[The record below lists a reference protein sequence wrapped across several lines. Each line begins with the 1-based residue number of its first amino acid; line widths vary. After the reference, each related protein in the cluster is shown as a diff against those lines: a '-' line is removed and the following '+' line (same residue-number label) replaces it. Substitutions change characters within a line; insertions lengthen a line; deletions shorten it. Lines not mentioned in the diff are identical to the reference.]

1 MKNKQFIISAISFA
15 VMTVSPAMAAETATN
30 IAFADWLA
38 SQNPEVSNQLTDRLV
53 VKFKD
58 QSTLQEIES
67 ASANLSTDT
76 GVNNGLTLAPGQN
89 VLGSNVLNKL
99 AAKTGQKMRFVK
111 TNNQGRAILKL
122 DKRMSKTAIESLILQ
137 VQQDPLVESVEADP
151 IRYLMAQSQPWGIAK
166 VQADQLSDVSAG
178 GKTVCIIDSGYDINN
193 PDLSGNSVSGSNN
206 SGTGNWYVPGGSH
219 GTHVAGTIAGINN
232 AEGILG
238 VLPNQNINLHI
249 IKVFNE
255 SGWGYSSDLADAVE
269 TCESN
274 GADVVN
280 MSLGGSGSS
289 TSESNRLTAVAN
301 NGVLLVAAAGNAG
314 DSSHSYPASY
324 SSVIS
329 VAAVDETGLR
339 AEFSQYTNQVEL
351 SAPGEAV
358 LSTVGV
364 NDGRQGYLTFN
375 GSTVGDDRVLPP
387 SRYIVS
393 GGSYAISNINGSVSG
408 VIGACSTSSSG
419 SFSCSNMS
427 NKICVVERADNQAG
441 SSYPEINAALACDNA
456 GAAGI
461 VVYSN
466 SERPGLQNPFLVD
479 DSSQI
484 TVPVVSVNRD
494 LGQQLVAAAGSSA
507 NLQVSGNTDYAYYN
521 GTSMA
526 SPHVAGVA
534 ALVWANNPSCSASQ
548 VRSALATT
556 AIDLETAGRDNQTG
570 YGLVQAKAASDYL
583 AANCS
588 GNGGGNPGGNVLV
601 NGTAVTGLSG
611 ATNSELEYSI
621 EVPEGAT
628 DLVFTMSGGSGDAD
642 LYVKYGS
649 EPSSNSYDCR
659 PYLAGNNETC
669 SISSVQTGTYY
680 VKIIGYSAYSG
691 VSIQADYTES
701 TGGGGNDGSL
711 TVIEN
716 ISASRYSWVYY
727 TVDVPA
733 GSSVL
738 NVSTA
743 GGSGDADLYVRYGS
757 NPTTGNYDCRPYKN
771 GNTESCSYS
780 SPQSGTWYVGIRAYS
795 TFSNLTLTMEVQ
807 P

>member
-1 MKNKQFIISAISFA
+1 MNNKKFLISALGVA
-15 VMTVSPAMAAETATN
+15 VMSITHTMAAQPSPN
-30 IAFADWLA
+30 LQFAEWLA
-38 SQNPEVSNQLTDRLV
+38 SQNPELNNQLTDRLI
-53 VKFKD
+53 VKFKN
-58 QSTLQEIES
+58 QTTLHEIET
-67 ASANLSTDT
+67 ASTDLSSESEI
-76 GVNNGLTLAPGQN
+76 NNGLSIAPGQISA
-89 VLGSNVLNKL
+89 GSNLLTKL
-99 AAKTGQKMRFVK
+99 ATKTGQQMRFVK
-111 TNNQGRAILKL
+111 TNKQGRAILKL
-122 DKRMSKTAIESLILQ
+122 DKRMSKAAMQSIILQ
-137 VQQDPLVESVEADP
+137 MQQDPLVESVEADP
-151 IRYLMAQSQPWGIAK
+151 IRYLMAQSQPWGIAN

-193 PDLSGNSVSGSNN
+193 PDLSANSVSGSNN

-232 AEGILG
+232 AEGIVG

-269 TCESN
+269 TCEAN

-280 MSLGGSGSS
+280 MSLGGAGSS

-351 SAPGEAV
+351 SAPGEAI
-358 LSTVGV
+358 LSTVGI

-375 GSTVGDDRVLPP
+375 GTTLGDDRVLPP

-393 GGSYAISNINGSVSG
+393 GGSYAINNINGSVSG

-441 SSYPEINAALACDNA
+441 STYPEINAALACDNA

-461 VVYSN
+461 VIYSN
-466 SERPGLQNPFLVD
+466 AERPGLQNPFLVD

-484 TVPVVSVNRD
+484 TVPTVSVNRT
-494 LGQQLVAAAGSSA
+494 LGQQLIAAAGTSA
-507 NLQVSGNTDYAYYN
+507 TLQVLGNTDYAYYN

-548 VRSALATT
+548 VRSALGAT
-556 AIDLETAGRDNQTG
+556 AFDLESTGRDNQTG

-588 GNGGGNPGGNVLV
+588 GNGGGDPGGNVLI
-601 NGTAVTGLSG
+601 NGTAVIGLSG
-611 ATNSELEYSI
+611 ASNSELLYSI
-621 EVPEGAT
+621 DIPEGAS
-628 DLVFTMSGGSGDAD
+628 DLVFSMSGGSGDAD
-642 LYVKYGS
+642 LYVKYAT
-649 EPSSNSYDCR
+649 EPSTNSYDCR
-659 PYLAGNNETC
+659 PYLGGNNESC
-669 SISSVQTGTYY
+669 SVDPVQAGTYY

-701 TGGGGNDGSL
+701 AGGGGNDGSL
-711 TVIEN
+711 TVIED
-716 ISASRYSWVYY
+716 ISASRRNWVYY
-727 TVDVPA
+727 TVEVPA

-738 NVSTA
+738 DVSTN

-757 NPTTGNYDCRPYKN
+757 NPTTGSYDCRPYQN
-771 GNTESCSYS
+771 GNTESCSFN
-780 SPQSGTWYVGIRAYS
+780 SPQTGTWYVGIRAYS

>member
-1 MKNKQFIISAISFA
+1 MNNKKFLISALGVA
-15 VMTVSPAMAAETATN
+15 VMSITQTMAAQPSPN
-30 IAFADWLA
+30 LQFAEWLA
-38 SQNPEVSNQLTDRLV
+38 SQNPELNNQLTDRLI
-53 VKFKD
+53 VKFKN
-58 QSTLQEIES
+58 QTTLHEIET
-67 ASANLSTDT
+67 ASTDLSSESEI
-76 GVNNGLTLAPGQN
+76 NNGLSIAPGQISA
-89 VLGSNVLNKL
+89 GSNLLTKL
-99 AAKTGQKMRFVK
+99 ASKTGQQMRFVK
-111 TNNQGRAILKL
+111 TNKQGRAILKL
-122 DKRMSKTAIESLILQ
+122 DKRMSKAAMQSIILQ
-137 VQQDPLVESVEADP
+137 MQQDPLVESVEADP
-151 IRYLMAQSQPWGIAK
+151 IRYLMAQSQPWGIAN

-193 PDLSGNSVSGSNN
+193 PDLSANSVSGSNN

-232 AEGILG
+232 AEGIVG

-269 TCESN
+269 TCEAN

-280 MSLGGSGSS
+280 MSLGGAGSS

-351 SAPGEAV
+351 SAPGEAI
-358 LSTVGV
+358 LSTVGI

-375 GSTVGDDRVLPP
+375 GTTLGDDRVLPP

-393 GGSYAISNINGSVSG
+393 GGSYAINNINGSVSG

-441 SSYPEINAALACDNA
+441 STYPEINAALACDNA

-461 VVYSN
+461 VIYSN
-466 SERPGLQNPFLVD
+466 AERPGLQNPFLVD

-484 TVPVVSVNRD
+484 TVPTVSVNRT
-494 LGQQLVAAAGSSA
+494 LGQQLIAAAGTSA
-507 NLQVSGNTDYAYYN
+507 TLQVLGNTDYAYYN

-548 VRSALATT
+548 VRSALGAT
-556 AIDLETAGRDNQTG
+556 AFDLESTGRDNQTG

-588 GNGGGNPGGNVLV
+588 GNGGGDPGGNVLI

-611 ATNSELEYSI
+611 ASNSELLYSI
-621 EVPEGAT
+621 DIPEGAS
-628 DLVFTMSGGSGDAD
+628 DLVFSMSGGSGDAD
-642 LYVKYGS
+642 LYVKYAT
-649 EPSSNSYDCR
+649 EPSTNSYDCR
-659 PYLAGNNETC
+659 PYLGGNNESC
-669 SISSVQTGTYY
+669 SVDPVQAGTYY

-701 TGGGGNDGSL
+701 AGGGGNDGSL
-711 TVIEN
+711 TVIED
-716 ISASRYSWVYY
+716 ISASRRNWVYY
-727 TVDVPA
+727 TVEVPA

-738 NVSTA
+738 DVSTN

-757 NPTTGNYDCRPYKN
+757 NPTTGSYDCRPYQN
-771 GNTESCSYS
+771 GNTESCSFN
-780 SPQSGTWYVGIRAYS
+780 SPQTGTWYVGIRAYS

>member
-1 MKNKQFIISAISFA
+1 MNNKNFLISALGVA
-15 VMTVSPAMAAETATN
+15 VMSITQTMAAQPSPN
-30 IAFADWLA
+30 LQFAEWLA
-38 SQNPEVSNQLTDRLV
+38 SQNPELNNQLTDRLI
-53 VKFKD
+53 VKFKN
-58 QSTLQEIES
+58 QTTLHEIET
-67 ASANLSTDT
+67 ASTDLSSESEI
-76 GVNNGLTLAPGQN
+76 NNGLSIAPGQISA
-89 VLGSNVLNKL
+89 GSNLLTKL
-99 AAKTGQKMRFVK
+99 ATKTGQQMRFVK
-111 TNNQGRAILKL
+111 TNKQGRAILKL
-122 DKRMSKTAIESLILQ
+122 DKRMSKAAMQSIILQ
-137 VQQDPLVESVEADP
+137 MQQDPLVESVEADP
-151 IRYLMAQSQPWGIAK
+151 IRYLMAQSQPWGIAN

-193 PDLSGNSVSGSNN
+193 PDLSANSVSGSNN

-232 AEGILG
+232 AEGIVG

-269 TCESN
+269 TCEAN

-280 MSLGGSGSS
+280 MSLGGAGSS

-351 SAPGEAV
+351 SAPGEAI
-358 LSTVGV
+358 LSTVGI

-375 GSTVGDDRVLPP
+375 GTTLGDDRVLPP

-393 GGSYAISNINGSVSG
+393 GGSYAINNINGSVSG

-441 SSYPEINAALACDNA
+441 STYPEINAALACDNA

-461 VVYSN
+461 VIYSN
-466 SERPGLQNPFLVD
+466 AERPGLQNPFLVD

-484 TVPVVSVNRD
+484 TVPTVSVNRT
-494 LGQQLVAAAGSSA
+494 LGQQLIAAAGTSA
-507 NLQVSGNTDYAYYN
+507 TLQVLGNTDYAYYN

-548 VRSALATT
+548 VRSALGAT
-556 AIDLETAGRDNQTG
+556 AFDLESTGRDNQTG

-588 GNGGGNPGGNVLV
+588 GNGGGDPGGNVLI

-611 ATNSELEYSI
+611 ASNSELLYSI
-621 EVPEGAT
+621 DIPEGAS
-628 DLVFTMSGGSGDAD
+628 DLVFSMSGGSGDAD
-642 LYVKYGS
+642 LYVKYAT
-649 EPSSNSYDCR
+649 EPSTNSYDCR
-659 PYLAGNNETC
+659 PYLGGNNESC
-669 SISSVQTGTYY
+669 SVDPVQAGTYY

-701 TGGGGNDGSL
+701 AGGGGNDGSL
-711 TVIEN
+711 TVIED
-716 ISASRYSWVYY
+716 ISASRRNWVYY
-727 TVDVPA
+727 TVEVPA

-738 NVSTA
+738 DVSTN

-757 NPTTGNYDCRPYKN
+757 NPTTGSYDCRPYQN
-771 GNTESCSYS
+771 GNTESCSFN
-780 SPQSGTWYVGIRAYS
+780 SPQTGTWYVGIRAYS

>member
-1 MKNKQFIISAISFA
+1 MNNKKFLISALGVA
-15 VMTVSPAMAAETATN
+15 VMSITQTMAAQPSPN
-30 IAFADWLA
+30 LQFAEWLA
-38 SQNPEVSNQLTDRLV
+38 SQNPELNNQLTDRLI
-53 VKFKD
+53 VKFKN
-58 QSTLQEIES
+58 QTTLHEIET
-67 ASANLSTDT
+67 ASTDLSSESEI
-76 GVNNGLTLAPGQN
+76 NNGLSIAPGQISA
-89 VLGSNVLNKL
+89 GSNLLTKL
-99 AAKTGQKMRFVK
+99 ATKTGQQMRFVK
-111 TNNQGRAILKL
+111 TNKQGRAILKL
-122 DKRMSKTAIESLILQ
+122 DKRMSKAAMQSIILQ
-137 VQQDPLVESVEADP
+137 MQQDPLVESVEADP
-151 IRYLMAQSQPWGIAK
+151 IRYLMAQSQPWGIAN

-193 PDLSGNSVSGSNN
+193 PDLSANSVSGSNN

-232 AEGILG
+232 AEGIVG

-255 SGWGYSSDLADAVE
+255 SGWGYSSDLVDAVE
-269 TCESN
+269 TCEAN

-280 MSLGGSGSS
+280 MSLGGAGSS

-351 SAPGEAV
+351 SAPGEAI
-358 LSTVGV
+358 LSTVGI

-375 GSTVGDDRVLPP
+375 GTTLGDDRVLPP

-393 GGSYAISNINGSVSG
+393 GGSYAINNINGSVSG

-441 SSYPEINAALACDNA
+441 STYPEINAALACDNA

-461 VVYSN
+461 VIYSN
-466 SERPGLQNPFLVD
+466 AERPGLQNPFLVD

-484 TVPVVSVNRD
+484 TVPTVSVNRT
-494 LGQQLVAAAGSSA
+494 LGQQLIAAAGTSA
-507 NLQVSGNTDYAYYN
+507 TLQVLGNTDYAYYN

-548 VRSALATT
+548 VRSALGAT
-556 AIDLETAGRDNQTG
+556 AFDLESTGRDNQTG

-588 GNGGGNPGGNVLV
+588 GNGGGDPGGNVLI

-611 ATNSELEYSI
+611 ASNSELLYSI
-621 EVPEGAT
+621 DIPEGAS
-628 DLVFTMSGGSGDAD
+628 DLVFSMSGGSGDAD
-642 LYVKYGS
+642 LYVKYAT
-649 EPSSNSYDCR
+649 EPSTNSYDCR
-659 PYLAGNNETC
+659 PYLGGNNESC
-669 SISSVQTGTYY
+669 SVDPVQAGTYY

-701 TGGGGNDGSL
+701 AGGGGNDGSL
-711 TVIEN
+711 TVIED
-716 ISASRYSWVYY
+716 ISASRRNWVYY
-727 TVDVPA
+727 TVEVPA

-738 NVSTA
+738 DVSTN

-757 NPTTGNYDCRPYKN
+757 NPTTGSYDCRPYQN
-771 GNTESCSYS
+771 GNTESCSFN
-780 SPQSGTWYVGIRAYS
+780 SPQTGTWYVGIRAYS

>member
-1 MKNKQFIISAISFA
+1 MNNKKLLISAVSLAVISA
-15 VMTVSPAMAAETATN
+15 TPAIAAQPSTN
-30 IAFADWLA
+30 LAFANWLE
-38 SQNPEVSNQLTDRLV
+38 SQNPEVKNNQTDRIV
-53 VKFKD
+53 VEFKS
-58 QSTLQEIES
+58 QATLHELENPGS
-67 ASANLSTDT
+67 NLTSENLT
-76 GVNNGLTLAPGQN
+76 GNGFFVAPGQSSSGN
-89 VLGSNVLNKL
+89 KVLDKL
-99 AAKTGQKMRFVK
+99 ISKTGHKLRFLK
-111 TNNQGRAILKL
+111 KNKQGRAILKL
-122 DKRMSKTAIESLILQ
+122 EKRLSKTKMQTLISQL
-137 VQQDPLVESVEADP
+137 QQDPLIESAEADP
-151 IRYLMAQSQPWGIAK
+151 IRYLMAQSQPWGIAN
-166 VQADQLSDVSAG
+166 VQADQLTDISAG
-178 GKTVCIIDSGYDINN
+178 AKTVCIIDSGYDINN
-193 PDLSGNSVSGSNN
+193 PDLSGNAVTGTNN

-232 AEGILG
+232 AEGIVG

-269 TCESN
+269 TCEAN

-289 TSESNRLTAVAN
+289 TSENNRLTAVAN

-329 VAAVDETGLR
+329 VGAVDETGIR

-351 SAPGEAV
+351 SAPGEAI
-358 LSTVGV
+358 LSTVGI
-364 NDGRQGYLTFN
+364 NDGRQGYITFN

-387 SRYIVS
+387 SRYVAS
-393 GGSYAISNINGSVSG
+393 GGNYAISNVNGTVSG
-408 VIGACSTSSSG
+408 VIGACSTSSNG
-419 SFSCSNMS
+419 SFSCSSMS

-441 SSYPEINAALACDNA
+441 SSYPEIDAALACDNA

-466 SERPGLQNPFLVD
+466 SDRPGLQNPFLVD
-479 DSSQI
+479 DNGQI
-484 TVPVVSVNRD
+484 TVPVVSVNRT
-494 LGQQLVAAAGSSA
+494 LGQQLVAATGSSA
-507 NLQVSGNTDYAYYN
+507 TLQVAGNTDYAYYN

-534 ALVWANNPSCSASQ
+534 ALVWANNPTCSASQ
-548 VRSALATT
+548 VRNALTST
-556 AIDLETAGRDNQTG
+556 AFDLETAGRDNQTG
-570 YGLVQAKAASDYL
+570 YGLVQAKAASDFL

-588 GNGGGNPGGNVLV
+588 GNGGGDPGGNVLT
-601 NGTAVTGLSG
+601 NGIAVTGLSG
-611 ATNSELEYSI
+611 AANSELVYTL

-628 DLVFTMSGGSGDAD
+628 DLSFSMSGGSGDAD
-642 LYVKYGS
+642 LYVKFAS
-649 EPSSNSYDCR
+649 EPTSNSYDCR
-659 PYLAGNNETC
+659 PYLGGNNETC
-669 SISSVQTGTYY
+669 NISTAQAGTYY

-691 VSIQADYTES
+691 VSLQADYTDAGS
-701 TGGGGNDGSL
+701 GNNGSL

-716 ISASRYSWVYY
+716 ISASRRNWVYY

-733 GSSVL
+733 GSSGL
-738 NVSTA
+738 TISTD

-757 NPTTGNYDCRPYKN
+757 NPTTGSYDCRPYQN
-771 GNTESCSYS
+771 GNTETCSFS
-780 SPQSGTWYVGIRAYS
+780 SPQSGTWHVGIRAYS
-795 TFSNLTLTMEVQ
+795 TFSGLTLTMEVQ